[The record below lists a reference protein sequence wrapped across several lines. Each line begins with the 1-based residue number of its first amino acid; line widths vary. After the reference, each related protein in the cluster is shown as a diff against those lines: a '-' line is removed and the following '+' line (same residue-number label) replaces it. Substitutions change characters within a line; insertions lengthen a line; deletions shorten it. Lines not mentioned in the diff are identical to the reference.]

1 MPTPVV
7 QANMFASPNELGMS
21 DKPEHNKYALMA
33 GYRECIKRALDA
45 FGISLFHLG
54 KLLGLPDAHDVY
66 KWTSPSK
73 RTQRRPASKYMMRL
87 AALYDLHVKGIPLI
101 ALDGIDWSTGQA
113 YTRSSTVVEVTRNSE
128 ARYVPRNRGGRISGQ
143 SNGA

>member
-87 AALYDLHVKGIPLI
+87 AVLYDLHVKGIPLI

-113 YTRSSTVVEVTRNSE
+113 YTRSSTEAAVVSSGEV
-128 ARYVPRNRGGRISGQ
+128 RYIPANRGRRLLD
-143 SNGA
+143 